1 MVYPN
6 LSTWF
11 LDFFGIDH
19 FLSLFDMQEENLEN
33 KDMNGMSV
41 EDLFLNTQESYADAQ
56 QRAIEENKA
65 FARTEFFRMDKF
77 GTYRL
82 RILPLAPNP
91 DGTAP
96 RPGYEYPVHQL
107 LLELEKP
114 TKGNKPSK
122 MYVTVP
128 RATDAGYS
136 QDIIDTYR
144 KLAVAQAQEMG
155 DEKLAEK
162 IGGGSF
168 GGGLRFS
175 YGHAMYVFDL
185 NDRAKGVQ
193 LLTLSHAQFKDLDD
207 RKFKLWQKKLQKTPG
222 YPCPIS
228 SVRNAYPIEIEKKKN
243 NSKTEYLFSIDN
255 EADVDSLSKEELLA
269 LMGAVRIP
277 EIIYRYTR
285 YHLGATVEFLKQCDE
300 LYGMELMTG
309 DEMKEA
315 IANLNEELPK
325 EDTSEFSFDRRSKD
339 NKDNASGTNGGG
351 LSLDDLFDRFDE
363 LEEQNLGDKTEEGQE
378 LRAMIR
384 TYIEQEGLPVRVTRS
399 TSNKDL
405 LDMIEE
411 ALENAPDNGGKGNVG
426 ASPEETSGT
435 VEAGEA
441 PEEAAEATE
450 EAGSATEGA
459 LAGRTERQRRRR

>member
-1 MVYPN
+1 
-6 LSTWF
+6 
-11 LDFFGIDH
+11 
-19 FLSLFDMQEENLEN
+19 MQEENLEN
-33 KDMNGMSV
+33 QGMSNMSV
-41 EDLFLNTQESYADAQ
+41 EELFLNNQESYAEAQ

-114 TKGNKPSK
+114 SKGGKSSK

-136 QDIIDTYR
+136 LDIIDTYR
-144 KLAVAQAQEMG
+144 KLAVAEAQEKEN
-155 DEKLAEK
+155 EKLAEK

-185 NDRAKGVQ
+185 NERAKGVQ

-222 YPCPIS
+222 YPCPVS
-228 SVRNAYPIEIEKKKN
+228 SVHDAYPIEIEKRKN
-243 NSKTEYLFSIDN
+243 GSKTEYLFSIDN
-255 EADVDSLSKEELLA
+255 EADTDSLSKEELLS
-269 LMGAVRIP
+269 LMNAVRIP

-285 YHLGATVEFLKQCDE
+285 YQLGATVEFLKQCDE
-300 LYGMELMTG
+300 LYGMELMAG
-309 DEMKEA
+309 EEMKEA
-315 IANLNEELPK
+315 IAKLNEELPK

-339 NKDNASGTNGGG
+339 SKDNASGNNGG
-351 LSLDDLFDRFDE
+351 LSLDDLFDRYDDLQE
-363 LEEQNLGDKTEEGQE
+363 HGLGDKTEEGQE
-378 LRAMIR
+378 LRAMLR

-405 LDMIEE
+405 LDLIEE
-411 ALENAPDNGGKGNVG
+411 ALENAPDNSGENENNAETQHAELPLPKTS
-426 ASPEETSGT
+426 ATLEEPEEP
-435 VEAGEA
+435 GE
-441 PEEAAEATE
+441 PEEDTVTPAI
-450 EAGSATEGA
+450 
-459 LAGRTERQRRRR
+459 RPERPRRRR

>member
-1 MVYPN
+1 
-6 LSTWF
+6 
-11 LDFFGIDH
+11 
-19 FLSLFDMQEENLEN
+19 MQEENLEN
-33 KDMNGMSV
+33 RDMNGMSV
-41 EDLFLNTQESYADAQ
+41 EDLFLNNQESYADAQ

-65 FARTEFFRMDKF
+65 FARTEFFRLDKF

-82 RILPLAPNP
+82 RILPLAPDP
-91 DGTAP
+91 DGRTP

-114 TKGNKPSK
+114 VKGNKPSK

-136 QDIIDTYR
+136 LDIIDIYR
-144 KLAVAQAQEMG
+144 KLAVVQAQEMG
-155 DEKLAEK
+155 NEKLAEK

-168 GGGLRFS
+168 GGGLRFG
-175 YGHAMYVFDL
+175 YGHAMYVFDI
-185 NDRAKGVQ
+185 NERAKGIQ
-193 LLTLSHAQFKDLDD
+193 LLTLSHAQFRDLDD
-207 RKFKLWQKKLQKTPG
+207 RKFKLWQKKLQKNPG

-228 SVRNAYPIEIEKKKN
+228 SVHNAYPVEIEKKKN

-255 EADVDSLSKEELLA
+255 EADIDSLSKEELLA
-269 LMGAVRIP
+269 LMGAARIP

-285 YHLGATVEFLKQCDE
+285 YHLGATVEFLKQCDG
-300 LYGMELMTG
+300 LYGMELMAG
-309 DEMKEA
+309 DEMKDA
-315 IANLNEELPK
+315 VARLNEELPK

-339 NKDNASGTNGGG
+339 NKDHASGANGGG

-363 LEEQNLGDKTEEGQE
+363 LQEQDLGDKTGEGQE

-411 ALENAPDNGGKGNVG
+411 ALENAPDSAGKGDEDVEDDIPAPSG
-426 ASPEETSGT
+426 FTAPEETNET
-435 VEAGEA
+435 GEPGEV
-441 PEEAAEATE
+441 PEEAGGVSEDAP
-450 EAGSATEGA
+450 SA
-459 LAGRTERQRRRR
+459 RTERQRRRR